1 MQRLFI
7 KLTFANICPTCIKKV
22 ALQAWNIMK
31 CLGLL
36 NFECICSGKSCTYAR
51 RVDVFD
57 FPSVYILMLF
67 RKLKILYL
75 G

>member
-22 ALQAWNIMK
+22 ALQSWDIISASV
-31 CLGLL
+31 CF

-51 RVDVFD
+51 RVDVFV